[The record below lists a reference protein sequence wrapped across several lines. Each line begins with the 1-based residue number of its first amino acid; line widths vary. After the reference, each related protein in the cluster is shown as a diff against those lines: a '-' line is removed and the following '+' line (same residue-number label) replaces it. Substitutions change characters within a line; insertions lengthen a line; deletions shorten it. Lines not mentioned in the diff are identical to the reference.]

1 MGPGE
6 EMPEPF
12 TLESLLLVGE
22 AGILPSWLLTSG
34 WGRRLDENPEEEG
47 WRGWGTGGMR
57 KGVAAGEKLE
67 TSGPLGS
74 RTVHSHTAA
83 GGPVRTPLSSAYTAF
98 CCRPLPLA
106 PAHALRSPAPL
117 KSPQLHS

>member
-12 TLESLLLVGE
+12 TLESLLLGE

-47 WRGWGTGGMR
+47 WRGWGTGVMR
-57 KGVAAGEKLE
+57 KV
-67 TSGPLGS
+67 
-74 RTVHSHTAA
+74 
-83 GGPVRTPLSSAYTAF
+83 
-98 CCRPLPLA
+98 
-106 PAHALRSPAPL
+106 
-117 KSPQLHS
+117 